1 MSNRVNQSAC
11 PICDASL
18 SLAADTV
25 CNELLDCDDC
35 GSELVVTSISPVTL
49 EEAPQVEED
58 WGE

>member
-1 MSNRVNQSAC
+1 MSCNAIC

-18 SLAADTV
+18 ALSADTLA
-25 CNELLDCDDC
+25 NELLDCDDC
-35 GSELVVTSISPVTL
+35 AGELVVVSTAPLTL